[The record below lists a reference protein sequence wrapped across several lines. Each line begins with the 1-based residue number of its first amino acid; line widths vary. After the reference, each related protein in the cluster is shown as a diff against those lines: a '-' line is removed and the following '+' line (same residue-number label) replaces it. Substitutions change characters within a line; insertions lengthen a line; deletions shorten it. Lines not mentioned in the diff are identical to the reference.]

1 MNNSGSKIMKPVLW
15 VLAVVCI
22 VLIVVFT
29 VKAVGAVEKDDPVQ
43 DEIDVPNTPVV
54 VTSTDISGSDIIIED
69 DSTVEMDTIS
79 SSTDA
84 PTAQ

>member
-1 MNNSGSKIMKPVLW
+1 MNNSGSKIMKPILW
-15 VLAVVCI
+15 VLAVVCV

-29 VKAVGAVEKDDPVQ
+29 VKAVGAVKDDDTGL
-43 DEIDVPNTPVV
+43 DEFDMPDTPVV
-54 VTSTDISGSDIIIED
+54 VTSTDISDSDIIIED

-84 PTAQ
+84 PTE